1 MNTEKPV
8 ILFVDD
14 EEMILKSIRRELR
27 KEPWECLY
35 ALSGSE
41 ALQILESRPVDIVV
55 TDQRMPGM
63 KGSELLFEVKNKYP
77 DTLRVMMSGYSELDD
92 LLGAINNGS
101 VFHYFQKPWDKEE
114 FLSMLRKWVRE
125 CKEVQ
130 STDYKDLLFTV
141 CHDLA
146 NYLSCIQ
153 CASSFVDARPD
164 MEASKLS
171 TLNSTIL
178 QSANMASTLL
188 RRIRDLEATRSD
200 QIQVHCKEHKVI
212 DLVHKAME
220 LLEDKIKAKGLEFD
234 LSGLDP
240 DATMYVDVQW
250 FVTSILGN
258 LFTNAIKFSDAGGRV
273 AVFSEQDDSKV
284 KIHVQDFGLGISES
298 DLEKIQRY
306 HRVSSREGTSGE
318 TGTGFGL
325 PLFFRWVEKLNG
337 TASVRSVSKSV
348 DSQNC
353 GTTWTISFPS
363 RSNEI

>member
-1 MNTEKPV
+1 MNTDKPV

-27 KEPWECLY
+27 KEPWDCLY
-35 ALSGSE
+35 ALSGS
-41 ALQILESRPVDIVV
+41 
-55 TDQRMPGM
+55 
-63 KGSELLFEVKNKYP
+63 K
-77 DTLRVMMSGYSELDD
+77 
-92 LLGAINNGS
+92 
-101 VFHYFQKPWDKEE
+101 
-114 FLSMLRKWVRE
+114 
-125 CKEVQ
+125 

-188 RRIRDLEATRSD
+188 RRIRDLE
-200 QIQVHCKEHKVI
+200 
-212 DLVHKAME
+212 
-220 LLEDKIKAKGLEFD
+220 
-234 LSGLDP
+234 
-240 DATMYVDVQW
+240 
-250 FVTSILGN
+250 
-258 LFTNAIKFSDAGGRV
+258 
-273 AVFSEQDDSKV
+273 
-284 KIHVQDFGLGISES
+284 
-298 DLEKIQRY
+298 KIQRY

-337 TASVRSVSKSV
+337 TASVKSVSKSV
-348 DSQNC
+348 DPQNC

-363 RSNEI
+363 RSNEL

>member
-1 MNTEKPV
+1 M
-8 ILFVDD
+8 
-14 EEMILKSIRRELR
+14 
-27 KEPWECLY
+27 Y
-35 ALSGSE
+35 ALSSNQ
-41 ALQILESRPVDIVV
+41 ALEILESKPVDIVV

-77 DTLRVMMSGYSELDD
+77 DTLRVIISGYSELDD
-92 LLGAINNGS
+92 LLEAINNGS

-125 CKEVQ
+125 CKESQ
-130 STDYKDLLFTV
+130 STDYKDLLFTA

-153 CASSFVDARPD
+153 CASSFEDARPD
-164 MEASKLS
+164 MEAYKLS
-171 TLNSTIL
+171 NLNSTVL

-200 QIQVHCKEHKVI
+200 QLQIHYKEHKVI
-212 DLVHKAME
+212 ELVHKAME
-220 LLEDKIKAKGLEFD
+220 LLEDKIEAKGIEFD

-240 DATMYVDVQW
+240 DALVYVDVQW

-258 LFTNAIKFSDAGGRV
+258 LFTNAIKFSNTGGRV
-273 AVFSEQDDSKV
+273 VVFSEQDDSQV

-298 DLEKIQRY
+298 DLEKIRRC

-318 TGTGFGL
+318 TGSGFGL

-337 TASVRSVSKSV
+337 TASVKSVSKFV
-348 DSQNC
+348 EPQNC

-363 RSNEI
+363 RSDEL